1 MTEPGDGP
9 APDVSVSIVNTSSR
23 DLLLACLESLES
35 DRDGPVSVDVTVLD
49 NASEDGSAEAVR
61 ERFPWARVIAQRHR
75 AGFGANHNTVIR
87 ATRGRYVYVMNE
99 DATVEPGSFER
110 LVAYMDSHPEAGAA
124 GPHIRYPDGRH
135 QPSAW
140 RFPSPATA
148 ALGTLTLSR
157 VGIEQS
163 RGDVPRR
170 VDWAMGCALLV
181 RREALERIGLFDE
194 GFFIYSEETD
204 LCRRLADAGYETHF
218 VPQVTVIHHVSQFST
233 DVPERR
239 INEEWRSRA
248 RYWRKH
254 HSPLAARGTALLT
267 GLQYAAR
274 AVVGEVLLH
283 LPEGRRPVEIDPA
296 APARFRLHARN
307 AWAGVRGPGL
317 REYAEDWNREHP
329 EAGRPP
335 DESAGAAS

>member
-1 MTEPGDGP
+1 VTEPGDGP
-9 APDVSVSIVNTSSR
+9 APDVSVSIVNTSSC

-35 DRDGPVSVDVTVLD
+35 DRDGPVSVEVTVLD
-49 NASEDGSAEAVR
+49 NASVDGAAEAVR
-61 ERFPWARVIAQRHR
+61 ERVPWARVIALGQR

-87 ATRGRYVYVMNE
+87 ATRGRYIYVLNE

-110 LVAYMDSHPEAGAA
+110 LVAYMDSHPEVGAA

-140 RFPSPATA
+140 RFPSPAAA

-163 RGDVPRR
+163 RGDKPRR

-181 RREALERIGLFDE
+181 RREALDRIGLFDE
-194 GFFIYSEETD
+194 SFFIYSEETD

-218 VPQVTVIHHVSQFST
+218 LPQVTVFHHVSQFSA

-239 INEEWRSRA
+239 INEEWRSRT

-274 AVVGEVLLH
+274 AVVGEVVLH
-283 LPEGRRPVEIDPA
+283 LPEGRRPVRIDQA
-296 APARFRLHARN
+296 APARLRLHARN

-317 REYAEDWNREHP
+317 REYAEEWNREHP

-335 DESAGAAS
+335 DEAAGTTS

>member
-1 MTEPGDGP
+1 MTGSGDGP

-35 DRDGPVSVDVTVLD
+35 DRDGPVSVEVTVLD
-49 NASEDGSAEAVR
+49 NASEDRSAEAVR
-61 ERFPWARVIAQRHR
+61 ERFPWTRVIAQRHR

-87 ATRGRYVYVMNE
+87 AMRGRYVYVLNE

-110 LVAYMDSHPEAGAA
+110 LVAYMDSHPEVGAA

-163 RGDVPRR
+163 RGDEPRR

-181 RREALERIGLFDE
+181 RREALDRIGLFDE
-194 GFFIYSEETD
+194 SFFIYSEETD

-218 VPQVTVIHHVSQFST
+218 LPQVTVFHHVSQFSAE
-233 DVPERR
+233 VPERR

-274 AVVGEVLLH
+274 AALGEAVLH
-283 LPEGRRPVEIDPA
+283 LPEGRRPVRIDPA

-317 REYAEDWNREHP
+317 REYAEEWNREHP
-329 EAGRPP
+329 EAGRRS
-335 DESAGAAS
+335 DEAAGSGS

>member
-1 MTEPGDGP
+1 VTEPDDGL

-23 DLLLACLESLES
+23 DLLVACLHALAA

-61 ERFPWARVIAQRHR
+61 ESFPWARVIEQRHR

-87 ATRGRYVYVMNE
+87 ATRGRYVYVLNE

-110 LVAYMDSHPEAGAA
+110 LVAYMDAHPEVAA
-124 GPHIRYPDGRH
+124 VGPHIRYPDGRH

-140 RFPSPATA
+140 RFPSPGTA
-148 ALGTLTLSR
+148 ALGTITLSR
-157 VGIEQS
+157 VGVEQS
-163 RGDVPRR
+163 RGDEARR
-170 VDWAMGCALLV
+170 VDWAMGCALLL

-194 GFFIYSEETD
+194 RFFIYSEETD
-204 LCRRLADAGYETHF
+204 LCRRLADAGDETHF
-218 VPQVTVIHHVSQFST
+218 LPDVTVYHHVSQFSA

-254 HSPLAARGTALLT
+254 HSPLAARLTELLT

-274 AVVGEVLLH
+274 AAVGEVVLR
-283 LPEGRRPVEIDPA
+283 LPEARRPIRIDPA

-307 AWAGVRGPGL
+307 AWAGPRGPGL
-317 REYAEDWNREHP
+317 REYAEGWNREHP
-329 EAGRPP
+329 EAGRPA
-335 DESAGAAS
+335 DETGPAS

>member
-1 MTEPGDGP
+1 MTGSGDGP

-35 DRDGPVSVDVTVLD
+35 DRDGPVSVEVTVLD
-49 NASEDGSAEAVR
+49 NASEDRSAEAVR

-75 AGFGANHNTVIR
+75 AGFGANHNAVIR
-87 ATRGRYVYVMNE
+87 ATRGRYVYVLNE

-110 LVAYMDSHPEAGAA
+110 LVAYMDCHPGVGAA

-163 RGDVPRR
+163 RGDEPRR

-181 RREALERIGLFDE
+181 RREALDRIGLFDE
-194 GFFIYSEETD
+194 SFFIYSEETD
-204 LCRRLADAGYETHF
+204 LCRRLADADYETHF
-218 VPQVTVIHHVSQFST
+218 LPQVTVFHHVSQFSAE
-233 DVPERR
+233 VPERR

-248 RYWRKH
+248 HYWRKH
-254 HSPLAARGTALLT
+254 HSPLVARGTALLT

-274 AVVGEVLLH
+274 AAVGEAVLR
-283 LPEGRRPVEIDPA
+283 LPEGRRPVRIDPA

-317 REYAEDWNREHP
+317 REYAEEWNREHP
-329 EAGRPP
+329 EAGRRS
-335 DESAGAAS
+335 DEAAGSGS

>member
-1 MTEPGDGP
+1 MNESGDGP
-9 APDVSVSIVNTSSR
+9 APDISVSIVNTSSR

-35 DRDGPVSVDVTVLD
+35 DRDGPVSVEVTVLD

-61 ERFPWARVIAQRHR
+61 ERFPWASVIAQRHR

-87 ATRGRYVYVMNE
+87 ATRGRYVYVLNE

-110 LVAYMDSHPEAGAA
+110 LVAYMDSHPEVGAA
-124 GPHIRYPDGRH
+124 GPQIGYPDGRH

-140 RFPSPATA
+140 RFPSPAAA
-148 ALGTLTLSR
+148 ALGMLTLSR

-163 RGDVPRR
+163 RGGEPRR

-181 RREALERIGLFDE
+181 RREALDRIGLFDE
-194 GFFIYSEETD
+194 SFFIYSEETD
-204 LCRRLADAGYETHF
+204 LCRRLADSGYETHF
-218 VPQVTVIHHVSQFST
+218 LPEVKVFHHVSQFSV

-274 AVVGEVLLH
+274 AAVGEAVLH
-283 LPEGRRPVEIDPA
+283 LPEGRRPVRIDTA

-317 REYAEDWNREHP
+317 REYAEEWNRAHP
-329 EAGRPP
+329 EVGRPP
-335 DESAGAAS
+335 DEGAGAAS

>member
-1 MTEPGDGP
+1 M
-9 APDVSVSIVNTSSR
+9 
-23 DLLLACLESLES
+23 
-35 DRDGPVSVDVTVLD
+35 
-49 NASEDGSAEAVR
+49 
-61 ERFPWARVIAQRHR
+61 IAQGHR

-87 ATRGRYVYVMNE
+87 ATRGRYIYVLNE

-110 LVAYMDSHPEAGAA
+110 LVAYMDSHPEVGAA

-163 RGDVPRR
+163 RGDEPRR

-181 RREALERIGLFDE
+181 RREALDRIGLFDE

-204 LCRRLADAGYETHF
+204 LCRRLAEAGYETHF
-218 VPQVTVIHHVSQFST
+218 LPQVTVFHHVSQFST

-329 EAGRPP
+329 KAGRPP

>member
-1 MTEPGDGP
+1 M
-9 APDVSVSIVNTSSR
+9 
-23 DLLLACLESLES
+23 
-35 DRDGPVSVDVTVLD
+35 
-49 NASEDGSAEAVR
+49 
-61 ERFPWARVIAQRHR
+61 IAQRHR

-87 ATRGRYVYVMNE
+87 ATRGRYVYVLNE

-110 LVAYMDSHPEAGAA
+110 LVAYMDSHPEVGAA

-163 RGDVPRR
+163 RGDEPRR

-181 RREALERIGLFDE
+181 RREALDRIGLFDE
-194 GFFIYSEETD
+194 SFFIYSEETD

-218 VPQVTVIHHVSQFST
+218 LPQVTVFHHVSQFSAE
-233 DVPERR
+233 VPERR

-274 AVVGEVLLH
+274 AAVGEAVLH
-283 LPEGRRPVEIDPA
+283 LPEGRRPVRIDPA

-317 REYAEDWNREHP
+317 REYAEEWNREHP
-329 EAGRPP
+329 EAGRRS
-335 DESAGAAS
+335 DEAAGSGS